1 MKITIPTNDRKTI
14 YDQFGRAQYFAVY
27 DTDAKTYT
35 YIDNSKNHNAAQGA
49 GIQAATDIVNHG
61 TNALITSHLGPKAFD
76 VIRSAGIKVFS
87 YKKQFVQLE
96 SVVDDFLKNTLT
108 ELTGPNR

>member
-1 MKITIPTNDRKTI
+1 MKIAIPTNDRKTV
-14 YDQFGRAQYFAVY
+14 YDQFGRAQYFAIY

-49 GIQAATDIVNHG
+49 GIQAATDIVHHG
-61 TNALITSHLGPKAFD
+61 TNALITSHLGPKAFEL
-76 VIRSAGIKVFS
+76 IRAAGIKVYS
-87 YKKQFVQLE
+87 YKKQSVRLE